1 MADNT
6 RSRWVKPD
14 PQATPG
20 GVHRFVMSIDYR
32 KVVKAGSNTAM
43 DTVRDNTS
51 PAITVISEDDPRF
64 QGVFNEMFKKPHE
77 ELKKHK
83 YPYSP
88 RDSMFVLVPVQ

>member
-6 RSRWVKPD
+6 RSRWVMPD

-20 GVHRFVMSIDYR
+20 GVQKFVMSIDYR
-32 KVVKAGSNTAM
+32 KIVKAGSNTTM
-43 DTVRDNTS
+43 DTVGNDTS

-64 QGVFNEMFKKPHE
+64 HGVFNEMFKKPYE

-83 YPYSP
+83 YHYSP
-88 RDSMFVLVPVQ
+88 RDSMSMPVPVQ